1 MFEEVLEFDIWN
13 TIYQKIVKTLNLYKH
28 RSLSLYGKSIIVNVM
43 VLSKLWYLCSVLCIP
58 DRYIVLI
65 EKEVFSFIWNSKI
78 ELLRRNVCYFPKL
91 NGGINLVDI
100 RMKVSS
106 LHLSQISKIIYR
118 QDLAWTYFGN
128 IWLGIKL
135 KRYLDYQFTNL
146 IPHCIEDLPL
156 FYENLRNILDIIK
169 NNNIDV
175 IFSKNSTCKMF
186 YQALLKAFVEKEREP
201 NIISKYP
208 NIDFSRVFENIGNKS
223 IDPLTINVTFKLAHG
238 ILPTA
243 YRLHSFGINIDK
255 MCTFCKNENETVEHL
270 FYYCKQIQDCKKILA
285 SWFANVSKSGLSRT
299 SVLFSSFSN
308 KFDKNT
314 VNTIMIILSEY
325 RYCIWT
331 MRNKMRFDRKTV
343 VSKDIALYFFNRI
356 KCRII
361 LDMHRLSI
369 TEFYN
374 LWNHESICSLDFD
387 NIIMNDK
394 FLRTN

>member
-1 MFEEVLEFDIWN
+1 MFGEVLEFDIWN
-13 TIYQKIVKTLNLYKH
+13 TVYQKIVKTLNLYKH

-58 DRYIVLI
+58 ERYIVLI

-156 FYENLRNILDIIK
+156 FYKNLRNILDIIK

-186 YQALLKAFVEKEREP
+186 YEALLKAFVEKEREP

-208 NIDFSRVFENIGNKS
+208 NIDFQE
-223 IDPLTINVTFKLAHG
+223 
-238 ILPTA
+238 
-243 YRLHSFGINIDK
+243 
-255 MCTFCKNENETVEHL
+255 
-270 FYYCKQIQDCKKILA
+270 
-285 SWFANVSKSGLSRT
+285 
-299 SVLFSSFSN
+299 
-308 KFDKNT
+308 
-314 VNTIMIILSEY
+314 
-325 RYCIWT
+325 
-331 MRNKMRFDRKTV
+331 
-343 VSKDIALYFFNRI
+343 
-356 KCRII
+356 
-361 LDMHRLSI
+361 
-369 TEFYN
+369 
-374 LWNHESICSLDFD
+374 
-387 NIIMNDK
+387 
-394 FLRTN
+394 FLRILVIKALIL

>member
-1 MFEEVLEFDIWN
+1 
-13 TIYQKIVKTLNLYKH
+13 
-28 RSLSLYGKSIIVNVM
+28 M